1 MTEKSIDIKNELLIE
16 LENMYVAKVF
26 DGRFTSTGSFF
37 AKDDKQN
44 EYFVTKEFANKKSE
58 LIKTLSEKIN
68 PLWVLVQDE
77 IWGGKWGNKQVS
89 KIFEISE
96 IENDCFE
103 FKNKM
108 ILQIQTR
115 RSLRELNQQHFK
127 LIEEHFGKPLFTE
140 KEQALLHEK
149 SLLQEK
155 LVELNN
161 QLDT

>member
-1 MTEKSIDIKNELLIE
+1 MEEKSIGTRSELLLE
-16 LENMYVAKVF
+16 LENMYVVRVF

-37 AKDDKQN
+37 AKDEKQN
-44 EYFVTKEFANKKSE
+44 EYFAPKEFVEKKSE
-58 LIKTLSEKIN
+58 LIKALADRIS

-89 KIFEISE
+89 KIFKISE
-96 IENDCFE
+96 IESDCFE
-103 FKNKM
+103 HKNNL
-108 ILQIQTR
+108 ILEIHLWH
-115 RSLRELNQQHFK
+115 SLFDLHEQHFK

-140 KEQALLHEK
+140 KEQNLLHEK

-155 LVELNN
+155 LLELNT